1 MTVTFMENFGSL
13 DGTDREMVGMAAHS
27 LSATI
32 TEKTMLPALEPIL
45 AVLQG
50 DSSQIQRFAGSYLSS
65 ASVLGSGQIAEWGR
79 LFDPMRQDME
89 ATFADQVLSRNPL
102 GRQLLP

>member
-13 DGTDREMVGMAAHS
+13 DGTDREQWLGMAAHS

-89 ATFADQVLSRNPL
+89 ATFADQVIVS
-102 GRQLLP
+102 